1 MKNLLRPTTASD
13 KKKEKKKFKTM
24 SGKSMLNMGLLDK
37 YSEAYINRDKELN
50 DIEKVEIKLV
60 ELNEQHKQADEKM
73 KGEIIKILDKYHLQH
88 KKLVKENAE
97 KEAKEKGLN
106 RGTANKNTETYVENE
121 MNQLVLE
128 PPKIGMGQM
137 AKNKKQPITLPRGI
151 RTTNAVTPVHNK
163 VENPYGKKS
172 PVSAENSRTPKRKLP
187 TTKDNDPSK
196 TYKATLKGNNTP
208 PMENRAKMSQNDT
221 ENEVRLRIQIR
232 ALTKGPK
239 GAKTHNECLSDI
251 LYEFMQCAKEVDKE
265 VSLRPWKK
273 DSELRNLNGNE
284 LKLFRSD
291 DIQEYIEI
299 PDLGENLI
307 DRKIYYQNGVRIKTK
322 MTSYEFSE
330 SWSNKKYDASRAN
343 PQKFWWP
350 IKPAEMQSSDESYPI
365 GYFAGTTERGDYSTI
380 NDKISELAEV
390 TAEVS
395 FQFVNQEGVSP
406 KIWRFAREQANCVD
420 TNQQSKEHKRIKFS
434 YAPSALVVYVSNKK
448 DVKMARRNLIA
459 KYGKLHGNHW
469 PVMPDGSRMRFIPI
483 VGQVKNKDVHQHLY
497 DHLALQAVSKA
508 GEVKLDLNMWD
519 IHQKYDYLDGGTLE
533 EIIHGLTSNN
543 RQGCPIVKH
552 IAKKWSRYPDQ
563 IDYEIVVAPSMLHEA
578 QEMMKSIRAALVRK
592 FGTKVQKHFVSVNDK
607 WKTGPLANRILRDE
621 YDPEIED
628 FIVDSTITDSYSQLL
643 IEGISQNY
651 SDQKMHTTDQAMLI
665 NEGHKDKGQE
675 ERTSNDTNELP
686 FDSMSMLTGLTKN
699 SISSKTAE
707 WEEITIVNEMED
719 VIPVTEAQ
727 MNILKNT
734 ISDYNITTEEI
745 ENWKTTNENEYD
757 KLITKFKKSE
767 YQILSEIIR
776 NVRKK
781 RREIQEEHRES
792 KNLRTLMELDKEKE
806 SPEMVLLKEVSTSS
820 NSNHRNNLHSPS
832 QTQSSASGGRGP

>member
-1 MKNLLRPTTASD
+1 M
-13 KKKEKKKFKTM
+13 
-24 SGKSMLNMGLLDK
+24 
-37 YSEAYINRDKELN
+37 
-50 DIEKVEIKLV
+50 
-60 ELNEQHKQADEKM
+60 
-73 KGEIIKILDKYHLQH
+73 
-88 KKLVKENAE
+88 
-97 KEAKEKGLN
+97 
-106 RGTANKNTETYVENE
+106 
-121 MNQLVLE
+121 
-128 PPKIGMGQM
+128 
-137 AKNKKQPITLPRGI
+137 
-151 RTTNAVTPVHNK
+151 
-163 VENPYGKKS
+163 
-172 PVSAENSRTPKRKLP
+172 
-187 TTKDNDPSK
+187 
-196 TYKATLKGNNTP
+196 
-208 PMENRAKMSQNDT
+208 
-221 ENEVRLRIQIR
+221 
-232 ALTKGPK
+232 
-239 GAKTHNECLSDI
+239 
-251 LYEFMQCAKEVDKE
+251 
-265 VSLRPWKK
+265 
-273 DSELRNLNGNE
+273 
-284 LKLFRSD
+284 
-291 DIQEYIEI
+291 
-299 PDLGENLI
+299 
-307 DRKIYYQNGVRIKTK
+307 
-322 MTSYEFSE
+322 
-330 SWSNKKYDASRAN
+330 
-343 PQKFWWP
+343 
-350 IKPAEMQSSDESYPI
+350 
-365 GYFAGTTERGDYSTI
+365 
-380 NDKISELAEV
+380 
-390 TAEVS
+390 
-395 FQFVNQEGVSP
+395 
-406 KIWRFAREQANCVD
+406 
-420 TNQQSKEHKRIKFS
+420 
-434 YAPSALVVYVSNKK
+434 
-448 DVKMARRNLIA
+448 
-459 KYGKLHGNHW
+459 
-469 PVMPDGSRMRFIPI
+469 
-483 VGQVKNKDVHQHLY
+483 GQVKNKDVHQHLY

-686 FDSMSMLTGLTKN
+686 FDSMSVLTGLTKN